1 MADGGVPDRYQH
13 IEPLMSPAVALG
25 AIKRI
30 TGGLTRNMALDVAF
44 SIEAGDFVDP
54 DRAYDL
60 FWAGVITNKRAFVC
74 PGADCAAQV
83 TCANLDKDVQSMRV
97 VPHFKVYG
105 EHSEACGIS
114 NGKAIDLEVEPS
126 GPDGQERKTVDESIV
141 DVFKL
146 DRPDSYYDEPTQDP
160 SADVH
165 LAKQRA
171 RNTRPYTTKLGESG
185 IVGPIYSV
193 RSVVS
198 RYIRYRSDNTLEF
211 RRLNIAGQDVAY
223 DSIFKCIWEQDL
235 TDLPDHP
242 VIYYGWAYI
251 DRTRKNDAY
260 RIKFKKCLMRGT
272 ESLTTSSFV
281 SDALI
286 ERYKLKN
293 LMATRLSKISQQPK
307 PTAFV
312 FLYAQPTVRT
322 SQGTSYAN
330 FELKNLD
337 MVDVNYDCPLP
348 SKYDK

>member
-1 MADGGVPDRYQH
+1 
-13 IEPLMSPAVALG
+13 
-25 AIKRI
+25 
-30 TGGLTRNMALDVAF
+30 MALDVAF
-44 SIEAGDFVDP
+44 SVEAGDFVDP

-60 FWAGVITNKRAFVC
+60 FWAGVITNKRGFVC
-74 PGADCAAQV
+74 PGADCSAQV

-105 EHSEACGIS
+105 DHSEACGIV
-114 NGKAIDLEVEPS
+114 NGKGIDLEVEPN
-126 GPDGQERKTVDESIV
+126 GRDGQERRTVDQSIV

-146 DRPDSYYDEPTQDP
+146 ERPDSYYDEPTQDP
-160 SADVH
+160 AADVH
-165 LAKQRA
+165 VAKKRA
-171 RNTRPYTTKLGESG
+171 KSTRPYTAKLGETG
-185 IVGPIYSV
+185 LVGPIYSV

-211 RRLNIAGQDVAY
+211 RRINIAGQDVAY

-235 TDLPDHP
+235 NDLPDHP

-260 RIKFKKCLMRGT
+260 RIKFKKCLMRGA

-281 SDALI
+281 SDKLV

-293 LMATRLSKISQQPK
+293 LMATRLSKISQESK
-307 PTAFV
+307 STAFV
-312 FLYAQPTVRT
+312 FVYGQPKVRT
-322 SQGTSYAN
+322 SNGTSYAN
-330 FELKNLD
+330 FELQNLD
-337 MVDVNYDCPLP
+337 MIDVNYDCPLP